1 MSPDETPRI
10 APGSRC
16 DVGLLTTFITS
27 LSGRVTGTTPP
38 NLFLTLGRNRRLFH
52 RWLWFSA
59 ALMPG
64 GRLAR
69 RESELAILRVAHRRG
84 CDYEWEQHRRLGKR
98 AGLTDAAI
106 EAAAGRARAKD
117 GTWTTR
123 EELIIETIDQLVDRR
138 VVDDDLW
145 SRLTAHFEDNE
156 LIELLMLAGQY
167 DGLATTIG
175 VLRIRTDRPRRG

>member
-1 MSPDETPRI
+1 M
-10 APGSRC
+10 
-16 DVGLLTTFITS
+16 LTTFITS
-27 LSGRVTGTTPP
+27 VSGRVTGTTPP

-84 CDYEWEQHRRLGKR
+84 SNYEWEQHRRLGKR
-98 AGLTDAAI
+98 AGLSDAAI
-106 EAAAGRARAKD
+106 DAVAGRTRSKD
-117 GTWTTR
+117 GVLTKR
-123 EELIIETIDQLVDRR
+123 EGLIVETIDQLVDRR
-138 VVDDDLW
+138 DVDDDLW
-145 SRLTAHFEDNE
+145 SRLTAHFDDNE

-175 VLRIRTDRPRRG
+175 VLRINTDRPRRG

>member
-1 MSPDETPRI
+1 MSSEANPRI
-10 APGSRC
+10 APGGRR
-16 DVGLLTTFITS
+16 DVGVLTMFITAV
-27 LSGRVTGTTPP
+27 SGRVTGTAPP
-38 NLFLTLGRNRRLFH
+38 NLFLTLGRNRRLFR

-69 RESELAILRVAHRRG
+69 KESELAILRVAHRRG
-84 CDYEWEQHRRLGKR
+84 SDYEWEQHRRLGKR

-106 EAAAGRARAKD
+106 DAVAGRALPKD
-117 GTWTTR
+117 GVWTKR
-123 EELIIETIDQLVDRR
+123 EGRIIEAIDQLVDHRD
-138 VVDDDLW
+138 VDDDLW
-145 SRLTAHFEDNE
+145 SRLTAHFDDNE

-175 VLRIRTDRPRRG
+175 ALRIRTDRPRRG